1 MDFLEAVKSLSIKV
15 PGQQEYVLNEAQTRN
30 AFVEPF
36 IRALGYDPSNP
47 QEVRPEFGANRNV
60 PGVTK
65 DKKVD
70 YGILK
75 DANPVILIEVKHH
88 NVKLSSGYAQLAAYY
103 AATEAQIGI
112 LTNGIVYRFYT
123 DLEKDNILDER
134 PFLELDMA
142 NLQDESALEIKCL
155 GKGYF
160 DISEIKAKA
169 KELRYMK
176 GIKDVFRKQMRE
188 PNQDFSKSYFQI
200 DLLQEKL
207 KMILEVMCLKHSK
220 ILLTIQSSRS

>member
-47 QEVRPEFGANRNV
+47 QEVRPEFGANVDV
-60 PGVTK
+60 PGVIK

-75 DANPVILIEVKHH
+75 DSKPVILIEVKHH
-88 NVKLSSGYAQLAAYY
+88 KAKLSSGYAQLAAYY
-103 AATEAQIGI
+103 AATESQIGV
-112 LTNGIVYRFYT
+112 LTNGIVYKFYT
-123 DLEKDNILDER
+123 DLEKGNLLDKR

-142 NLQDESALEIKCL
+142 NLQDENALQIKCL

-160 DISEIKAKA
+160 DILEIKQKA
-169 KELRYMK
+169 TELIYLK
-176 GIKDVFRKQMRE
+176 GIKDVFRE
-188 PNQDFSKSYFQI
+188 
-200 DLLQEKL
+200 
-207 KMILEVMCLKHSK
+207 
-220 ILLTIQSSRS
+220 